1 MDSKILKEVRDITRI
16 ERTSAHSHIRGL
28 GLSDE
33 LEPRETSQVTGSPFL
48 AITSELITIL
58 IGGTEFFF
66 VADLLCCLL
75 LCSNY

>member
-33 LEPRETSQVTGSPFL
+33 LEPRETSQVCVCPMQPYEFLRHIGSVP
-48 AITSELITIL
+48 
-58 IGGTEFFF
+58 
-66 VADLLCCLL
+66 
-75 LCSNY
+75 